1 MALGVN
7 SKGIDMFKWFKNRKK
22 KQQQRRRQM
31 ATRVEPE
38 IGDVN
43 VVRFDRTANHNRDDV
58 SSTYIIDRDDRR
70 CWAIITDDYDNW

>member
-1 MALGVN
+1 
-7 SKGIDMFKWFKNRKK
+7 
-22 KQQQRRRQM
+22 M

>member
-1 MALGVN
+1 
-7 SKGIDMFKWFKNRKK
+7 
-22 KQQQRRRQM
+22 M

-58 SSTYIIDRDDRR
+58 SSTYSIDRNDQRY
-70 CWAIITDDYDNW
+70 CAIITDDNDSW